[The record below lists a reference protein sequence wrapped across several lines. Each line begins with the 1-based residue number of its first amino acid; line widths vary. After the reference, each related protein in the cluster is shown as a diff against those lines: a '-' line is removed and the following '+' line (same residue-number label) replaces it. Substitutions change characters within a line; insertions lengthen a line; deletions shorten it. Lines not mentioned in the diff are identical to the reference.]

1 MKGQTMRL
9 LTLRRSVSEGFLSIP
24 IWLCLIIV
32 ILSVPAAA
40 KEKPNK
46 NGKTKEQSTAKD
58 ESLSTKKD
66 KPSKKKEDAKDAKP
80 ETDSASKDE
89 SSSDAKTESASGK
102 THTVARGPFKH
113 QLELEA
119 TIAGSTAKEVL
130 IDPEESVQLQ
140 VREFVPHGTRVTK
153 GQTVVKFDT
162 TKLDEQIEDLESA
175 KALAEVNLKAAH
187 NEAEMVAKTAPLD
200 AKLASESQ
208 KHADEDL
215 ARFEKIDRAFREKS
229 SEQSVKQVNNF
240 LEYVQEELNQLEKMY
255 KADDLTEET
264 EEIVLKRARND
275 VEQWKFIVE
284 MVKYGHERDKEV
296 EIPRSLT
303 HYQHASAQA
312 GLLAEKSRLTTPLSI
327 EKEKLEVAKM
337 LFEQKKAA
345 DHLARLK
352 KDRERL
358 IVTAPADGVLYYGR
372 WHGSKWTGSSE
383 VSQKLHV
390 GAQLQPHDLVM
401 TVVQTGP
408 LEVQA
413 VVKEKDL
420 AHVTSGVAGNFCPA
434 AWPDKR
440 VAVKV
445 SKLSAA
451 PQTEG
456 EFGATLS
463 LDGASP
469 ENLVA
474 GMTGKVKIVA
484 YFKADAIAVPSKAVF
499 HDDADEDKRYVLV
512 VGKDGKSKRR
522 DVTVGHSTDKST
534 EITSGLSVGEKILL
548 EKLDGDKSSNDSDG
562 S

>member
-1 MKGQTMRL
+1 LLVFFRKGQNMRL
-9 LTLRRSVSEGFLSIP
+9 FARSGFHWCVVIILAAVLVIP
-24 IWLCLIIV
+24 
-32 ILSVPAAA
+32 PAGA
-40 KEKPNK
+40 KEKP
-46 NGKTKEQSTAKD
+46 GKSKGQPAAKD
-58 ESLSTKKD
+58 EKAAAKKEKPSNKKD
-66 KPSKKKEDAKDAKP
+66 DTKATKSDAEAVKADEASGESKN
-80 ETDSASKDE
+80 DSAP
-89 SSSDAKTESASGK
+89 ARK
-102 THTVARGPFKH
+102 THTVTRGPFKH

-119 TIAGSTAKEVL
+119 TIASSKAAEVL

-140 VREFVPHGTRVTK
+140 VKEFVAHGTRVTK
-153 GQTVVKFDT
+153 GQTLVKFDT
-162 TKLDEQIEDLESA
+162 TKLDEQIKDLESA
-175 KALAEVNLKAAH
+175 KALAELNLKEAR
-187 NEAEMVAKTAPLD
+187 NEAELVGKTAPLD
-200 AKLASESQ
+200 AKLAAESQ

-215 ARFEKIDRAFREKS
+215 ARFEKIDRTFREKS

-240 LEYVQEELNQLEKMY
+240 FEYVQEELKQLEKMY

-275 VEQWKFIVE
+275 VDQWQFIVE

-303 HYQHASAQA
+303 HYQHSAAQSA
-312 GLLAEKSRLTTPLSI
+312 LLAEKARLVTPLSI
-327 EKEKLEVAKM
+327 EKEKLEVEKM

-345 DHLARLK
+345 EHLTRLK

-383 VSQKLHV
+383 VSQKLHI

-408 LEVQA
+408 VEVQA

-420 AHVTSGVAGNFCPA
+420 AHVTSGVGGNFCPT
-434 AWPDKR
+434 AWPDKK

-456 EFGATLS
+456 EFGATLT
-463 LDGASP
+463 LDGSAP
-469 ENLVA
+469 ETLVA

-484 YFKADAIAVPSKAVF
+484 YFKADAIAVPAKAVF
-499 HDDADEDKRYVLV
+499 HDDLDDDKRYVLI
-512 VGKDGKSKRR
+512 VGDGKSKRR
-522 DVTVGHSTDKST
+522 DVTVGHSADKSI
-534 EITSGLSVGEKILL
+534 EIVSGISTGDKILL
-548 EKLDGDKSSNDSDG
+548 EKPGEDAEAADEAK
-562 S
+562 